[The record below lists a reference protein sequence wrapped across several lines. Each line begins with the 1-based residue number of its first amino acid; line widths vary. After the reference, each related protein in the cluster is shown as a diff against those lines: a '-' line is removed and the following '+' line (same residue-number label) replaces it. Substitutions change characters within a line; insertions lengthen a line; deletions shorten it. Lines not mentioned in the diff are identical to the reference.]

1 MNLIVGIWSEGW
13 PVRLEE
19 VSDGLR
25 TAFAPLGALP
35 DLFLAIIL
43 EAPLR
48 ARSGGDGR
56 RDDSS
61 LLRYACCSASLGS
74 CALENAVVFT
84 VCCDEGS
91 REVLAGV
98 LTEQLGPPRSG
109 VDRVSSGAGD

>member
-1 MNLIVGIWSEGW
+1 M
-13 PVRLEE
+13 
-19 VSDGLR
+19 SDGLR

-35 DLFLAIIL
+35 DLFLAIVL

-74 CALENAVVFT
+74 CALEIVIVVFT
-84 VCCDEGS
+84 VCRDDGS

-98 LTEQLGPPRSG
+98 PTEQLGPPRSG
-109 VDRVSSGAGD
+109 VGRVFKGAGD